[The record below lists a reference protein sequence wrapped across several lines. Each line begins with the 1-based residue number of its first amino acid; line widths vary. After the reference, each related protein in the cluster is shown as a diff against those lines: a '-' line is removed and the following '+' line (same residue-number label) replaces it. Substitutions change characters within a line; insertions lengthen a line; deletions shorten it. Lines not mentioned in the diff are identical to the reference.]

1 MILGLNQRFQNE
13 YKSFSDRILKVDNEK
28 IKKDLENDLRSL
40 VSEVRLIDQLHQ
52 DLLFQKNLSNTVG
65 DSKNKIIDLR
75 KRISKK
81 LDDWEQS
88 AKSIQSS

>member
-1 MILGLNQRFQNE
+1 MILGSNQRFQNE
-13 YKSFSDRILKVDNEK
+13 YKSFSDRILKVHNEK

-40 VSEVRLIDQLHQ
+40 ASEVRLIDQLHQ

-81 LDDWEQS
+81 LDDWERS
-88 AKSIQSS
+88 IKSNQSS